1 MAKYNQIHMIGM
13 FCFFVAALFYTPMIA
28 ALIDDTEPFLTVIA
42 WPTVRNQKK
51 YDYGVC
57 DMFAKRG
64 FTDQSLVW
72 YVNDHFFL
80 VWFSRSRALFVS
92 FFFAIG
98 NVLAPVVF
106 CLI

>member
-72 YVNDHFFL
+72 YVNDHFFSRL
-80 VWFSRSRALFVS
+80 VFTCLVPYLFP
-92 FFFAIG
+92 FFLGISSHLLFF
-98 NVLAPVVF
+98 V
-106 CLI
+106 